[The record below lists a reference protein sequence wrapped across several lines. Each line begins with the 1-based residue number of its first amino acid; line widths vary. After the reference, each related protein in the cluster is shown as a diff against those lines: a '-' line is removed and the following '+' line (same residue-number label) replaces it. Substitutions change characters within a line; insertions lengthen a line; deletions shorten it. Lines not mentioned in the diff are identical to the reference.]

1 MHGTDEALIDEL
13 VVASRALL
21 GVAAR
26 SLADAHDVTIP
37 QFRAM
42 VLLAHEPRTTTELA
56 DGLSVHQ
63 STATR
68 LCDRLVRKGWV
79 RREAVEDTGLL
90 DESLIM
96 YGEDVDWCWSMRQ
109 RGWRVRYVPSALV
122 VHVGNASGRTR
133 FDDDARTDAWVG
145 NDLWLYPRW
154 GRARWLYRWVR
165 VAGAWRASRLAYDE
179 GTAEHW
185 RSVARAYLRRS

>member
-1 MHGTDEALIDEL
+1 MHGEQDELVDDL

-37 QFRAM
+37 QFRAL
-42 VLLAHEPRTTTELA
+42 VLLAHAPSTTTELA

-79 RREAVEDTGLL
+79 RREPVEADR
-90 DESLIM
+90 
-96 YGEDVDWCWSMRQ
+96 RQ
-109 RGWRVRYVPSALV
+109 VALV
-122 VHVGNASGRTR
+122 LTPAGRRMVATVLRRRRKAIAEIVGRMDPA
-133 FDDDARTDAWVG
+133 AA
-145 NDLWLYPRW
+145 
-154 GRARWLYRWVR
+154 AAA
-165 VAGAWRASRLAYDE
+165 AGALAAFAAAAGEPAVLD
-179 GTAEHW
+179 
-185 RSVARAYLRRS
+185 L